1 MLESILFEQNNAFAQ
16 AKKINSV
23 KLYTGEINPTLIA
36 KGFDEESED
45 PEAVLELMQDGA
57 FIGKI
62 LEKTVLNRLKR
73 MNFDVQG
80 LGKNAPYDLKYSLKL
95 ADDQIEQGNIEV
107 RVIGKTGVDLSPSST
122 RGAQRK
128 RDAVKT
134 QQKIEGSKYYI
145 LVDIRKIKSEVMPS
159 SYDVYLVLSDYL
171 ANLFKGGKL
180 GKYGGTKNAQ
190 AIDLLLKG
198 KLSPN
203 SIEEFEE
210 LIVLLQD
217 ELKNPQTIYPKRAV
231 LKLINQYQKELIKL
245 KDIKSSL
252 DVASQEPSVSV
263 DDPQNPPDNLRLVAE
278 YRYRQGVLALTMA
291 E

>member
-159 SYDVYLVLSDYL
+159 TYDVYLVLSDYL

>member
-145 LVDIRKIKSEVMPS
+145 LVDIRKDKIRG
-159 SYDVYLVLSDYL
+159 
-171 ANLFKGGKL
+171 N
-180 GKYGGTKNAQ
+180 
-190 AIDLLLKG
+190 AIDL
-198 KLSPN
+198 
-203 SIEEFEE
+203 
-210 LIVLLQD
+210 
-217 ELKNPQTIYPKRAV
+217 
-231 LKLINQYQKELIKL
+231 
-245 KDIKSSL
+245 
-252 DVASQEPSVSV
+252 
-263 DDPQNPPDNLRLVAE
+263 
-278 YRYRQGVLALTMA
+278 
-291 E
+291 

>member
-128 RDAVKT
+128 KDAVKT

-159 SYDVYLVLSDYL
+159 TYDVYLVLSDYL